1 MGWIRNSDV
10 VAVSLEEGAL
20 ILRGFLL
27 LRHHHHA
34 SADTRPRHRSPV
46 SGIHCNQSCLLIS
59 VNFEILDCKSGPVE
73 YCRVTQWPAHDLML
87 GMWWNL
93 CPKNGFLEPASGYDP
108 PLLSHQEESVIYLDS
123 LDRCLEIVSAGWFDR

>member
-46 SGIHCNQSCLLIS
+46 SGIQGQQKCLLIS
-59 VNFEILDCKSGPVE
+59 VRFEILDCRFDPFG
-73 YCRVTQWPAHDLML
+73 YCRESQWPARDLRRSL
-87 GMWWNL
+87 WWNL
-93 CPKNGFLEPASGYDP
+93 CPKNGFLEPACGDDP
-108 PLLSHQEESVIYLDS
+108 QVSNHQEESVIYLDS
-123 LDRCLEIVSAGWFDR
+123 LDYRLAIVSAGWFHR